1 MAAAADSQNCYE
13 KIDREIART
22 NQILSRCKLRRDKC
36 SLALRG
42 KFPPKPTQLP
52 PGLGQDGGIVM
63 EKRQHLYLG
72 LQATKEGLKAAI
84 AIAKQIDSDL
94 MFDRFDWSPWL
105 KEKDKPAE
113 TVKEWLARLV
123 KAHWAKTPQDPNKL
137 NSWKK
142 DYQCVYDLLPSEKSL
157 TLELLQEAILE
168 NSEAGT
174 RTRRRWCLACGRLA
188 DFAGLDGRALR
199 KLSTYNPI
207 HHVKPR
213 DLPDDEVIAET
224 LDLISNPGWRTVYIL
239 MAVFGLRDHE
249 VFRIQ
254 LEGLDQDPPL
264 VEVHDNS
271 KTGHRMAYACH
282 ADQWGTAFYLTSET
296 AVLPKV
302 ETEGKANNSL
312 GTKVTQMFAKY
323 GVSAKLGK
331 VYNLRHAWA
340 RRAFEQE
347 WPVELAARSMGHD
360 VRVHVQT
367 YQKFMEESSY
377 FKVYKR
383 LRQGRSQT

>member
-1 MAAAADSQNCYE
+1 MA
-13 KIDREIART
+13 
-22 NQILSRCKLRRDKC
+22 L
-36 SLALRG
+36 
-42 KFPPKPTQLP
+42 
-52 PGLGQDGGIVM
+52 

-84 AIAKQIDSDL
+84 AIAKQVDADL
-94 MFDRFDWSPWL
+94 MFERFDWTPWL
-105 KEKDKPAE
+105 KAKDKPAE
-113 TVKEWLARLV
+113 TVKEWVARLV
-123 KAHWAKTPQDPNKL
+123 KDHWAKTPQDPNKL

-142 DYQCVYDLLPSEKSL
+142 DYQCVYDLLPSEETL
-157 TLELLQEAILE
+157 TLELLHKAILDH
-168 NSEAGT
+168 SEAGT
-174 RTRRRWCLACGRLA
+174 RTRRRWCLACGKLA
-188 DFAGLDGRALR
+188 DYAGLDGKALR
-199 KLSTYNPI
+199 QLSTYSPI

-213 DLPDDEVIAET
+213 DLPSDQIIAET
-224 LDLISNPGWRTVYIL
+224 LALIPNAGWRTVYIL

-249 VFRIQ
+249 VFRVN
-254 LEGLDQDPPL
+254 LEGLDQEPPI

-271 KTGHRMAYACH
+271 KTGHRIAYACH
-282 ADQWGTAFYLTSET
+282 GDQWGEAFGLTHKT

-302 ETEGKANNSL
+302 ATEGKANNDL
-312 GTKVTQMFAKY
+312 GAKVTQMFGKY
-323 GVSAKLGK
+323 GVAAQLGK

-383 LRQGRSQT
+383 LRESRSQP

>member
-1 MAAAADSQNCYE
+1 MADAADLQNRWD
-13 KIDREIART
+13 KIDREITRA
-22 NQILSRCKLRRDKC
+22 NQILSRCKLRRDKS

-42 KFPPKPTQLP
+42 RFPPKPASTLNP
-52 PGLGQDGGIVM
+52 QD
-63 EKRQHLYLG
+63 ELLAAKRQHLYLG
-72 LQATKEGLKAAI
+72 LQATPEGLKAAI
-84 AIAKQIDSDL
+84 AFAKQIDADL
-94 MFDRFDWSPWL
+94 MFERFDWTPWL

-113 TVKEWLARLV
+113 TVRDWIQRLV
-123 KAHWAKTPQDPNKL
+123 KDHWAKVPQDPNKL

-142 DYQCVYDLLPSEKSL
+142 DYQCVYDLLSSERGL
-157 TLELLQEAILE
+157 TLQVLQEAILAH
-168 NSEAGT
+168 SEAGT
-174 RTRRRWCLACGRLA
+174 RTRRRWCLACGKLA
-188 DFAGLDGRALR
+188 DFAGLDGRSLR
-199 KLSTYNPI
+199 KLSTYNPV

-213 DLPDDEVIAET
+213 DLPDDEVIAQT
-224 LDLISNPGWRTVYIL
+224 LEKISNPGWRTVYIL

-249 VFRIQ
+249 VFRVDLQ
-254 LEGLDQDPPL
+254 GLDQDPPL
-264 VEVHDNS
+264 IEVHDNS
-271 KTGHRMAYACH
+271 KTGHRIAYACPGEG
-282 ADQWGTAFYLTSET
+282 WGEAFSLSQAT

-302 ETEGKANNSL
+302 ITAGKANNDL

-323 GVSAKLGK
+323 GVSAQLGK

-377 FKVYKR
+377 LKVYKR
-383 LRQGRSQT
+383 LRQNQVKP